1 LLEDFVLSW
10 GLLEK
15 KQDERDEREHT
26 GKQGEKK
33 DEFYGLV
40 NSLERGLQ
48 DLLRR

>member
-1 LLEDFVLSW
+1 M

-15 KQDERDEREHT
+15 KQDECDEREHT
-26 GKQGEKK
+26 GKQGEGK